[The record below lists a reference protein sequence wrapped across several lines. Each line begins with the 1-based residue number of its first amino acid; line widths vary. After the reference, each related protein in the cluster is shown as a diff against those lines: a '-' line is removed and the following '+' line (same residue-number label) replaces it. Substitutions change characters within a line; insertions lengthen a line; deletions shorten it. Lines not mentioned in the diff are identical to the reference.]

1 MVNEKETA
9 SQQDPRRPSQICE
22 SACMKKT
29 DEDIQKFEIL
39 ALFFNKARKSACRTK
54 TAENAGKTIPALVS
68 EKAQADVREVQRT
81 AISTRNH
88 RKDRRDKILND
99 CSMAPALTTSL
110 QAPGTWARENR
121 ITALDR
127 RTRRPNPPSG
137 VNRPALKPPRS
148 STA

>member
-1 MVNEKETA
+1 
-9 SQQDPRRPSQICE
+9 
-22 SACMKKT
+22 MKKT
-29 DEDIQKFEIL
+29 DEGIQKFEIL
-39 ALFFNKARKSACRTK
+39 ALFFNNARKSACRTK
-54 TAENAGKTIPALVS
+54 TSENAGKTIPALVS
-68 EKAQADVREVQRT
+68 EKAQAGVRKVRRT
-81 AISTRNH
+81 AISARSH
-88 RKDRRDKILND
+88 RKDRRHDILND
-99 CSMAPALTTSL
+99 CSMAPAPATSL